1 MGESGNSLIASCSLA
16 PGPRKRSR
24 LAPPPSSNS
33 APFPCLRVRVDQPVQ
48 GTRFGWL
55 VSHPLR
61 FGLARRSSP
70 HTCSVP
76 SSHSFNHVH
85 NNLRAI
91 LFGGNHHQSSLS
103 FSRKI
108 PIVLLN
114 TVSSFVFPFVAG
126 LLISASSRVSLVS
139 GFHPLRL
146 SPCVKC
152 YCTVVSFRKNVCSL
166 CVGIGKPPPRRRP

>member
-1 MGESGNSLIASCSLA
+1 MLACPRASETLA
-16 PGPRKRSR
+16 AG
-24 LAPPPSSNS
+24 PPSLVQLGSVPVPESSCRS
-33 APFPCLRVRVDQPVQ
+33 ARSGHSVRLVGFSSPPF
-48 GTRFGWL
+48 RFGA
-55 VSHPLR
+55 PLI
-61 FGLARRSSP
+61 SP
-70 HTCSVP
+70 HL
-76 SSHSFNHVH
+76 
-85 NNLRAI
+85 LRPFI
-91 LFGGNHHQSSLS
+91 SQLQPRPQQPPGHPIRGNHHQSSLS

-108 PIVLLN
+108 SIVLLN
-114 TVSSFVFPFVAG
+114 IVSSFVFPFVAG